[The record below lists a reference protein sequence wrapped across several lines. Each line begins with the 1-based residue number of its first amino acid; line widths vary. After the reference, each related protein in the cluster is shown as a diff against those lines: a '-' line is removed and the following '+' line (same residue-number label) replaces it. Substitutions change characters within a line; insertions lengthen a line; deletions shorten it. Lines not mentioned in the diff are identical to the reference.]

1 MTRAIQDKEVNKR
14 LIEKSMRLQF
24 IVDAMKE
31 RGDSEDVI
39 HEVFVQSDCLL
50 NLLLIIFYSFQINE
64 TLTPPEKEIVE
75 KSKSRLKRLES
86 AEVAIDDMLLLL
98 QLFVYF
104 QSPANK

>member
-24 IVDAMKE
+24 MVDAMKE

-39 HEVFVQSDCLL
+39 HEVCCVYSL
-50 NLLLIIFYSFQINE
+50 NLVLEAVFSFQINE
-64 TLTPPEKEIVE
+64 TLTPPEKDIVE

-86 AEVAIDDMLLLL
+86 SEVAIDEMLLLL
-98 QLFVYF
+98 QLFIYF